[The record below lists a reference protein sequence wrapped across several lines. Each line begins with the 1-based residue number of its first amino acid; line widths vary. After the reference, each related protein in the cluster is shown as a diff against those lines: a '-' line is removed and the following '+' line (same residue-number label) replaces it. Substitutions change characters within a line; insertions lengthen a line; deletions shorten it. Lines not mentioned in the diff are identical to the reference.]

1 MKGETFLMITGKS
14 LYAYNKDTG
23 KREEIKIEASSI
35 TFANSP
41 TYELFRGSTDTE
53 DGFGGGF
60 FPKPLKTDRGT
71 YLDNNN
77 EEQKV
82 PYFLSSNGKWSYA
95 VTDVSMLLRKDE
107 AAELFLGVN
116 DKAKSAKTADT
127 ATTAASCTGNAKTAT
142 ALENAHTFSVI
153 LNNDNTE
160 TFDGT
165 SDVYLGATG
174 VLPVLHG
181 GTGTSDLLSITVGK
195 AEKAIK
201 DDLGQKISTTYL
213 AKPITSS
220 FSIATDRWI
229 NDTAET
235 ESEYVYYY
243 DISVP
248 GITDKF
254 IPTVMLDRKSQA
266 AALEAGFFAVAE
278 SFTDVIRVRCKEIPT
293 AVISGT
299 YYVIEGA

>member
-1 MKGETFLMITGKS
+1 MITGKS

-71 YLDNNN
+71 YLDNNGV
-77 EEQKV
+77 EQKT
-82 PYFLSSNGKWSYA
+82 PYFLSSNGNWAYA
-95 VTDVSMLLRKDE
+95 VTDISMLLRKDE

-116 DKAKSAKTADT
+116 DKAKNAEKADT
-127 ATTAASCTGNAKTAT
+127 ATTADSCTGNAKTAT
-142 ALENAHTFSVI
+142 ALQYTRTFTVA
-153 LNNDNTE
+153 LNNEDAVGFN
-160 TFDGT
+160 GT
-165 SDVYLGATG
+165 DDVYLGVTG
-174 VLPVLHG
+174 VLPVSHG
-181 GTGTSDLLSITVGK
+181 GTGTSDLLSISVGQADK
-195 AEKAIK
+195 AEK
-201 DDLGQKISTTYL
+201 DGLGQKISDTYMM
-213 AKPITSS
+213 KPTVSS
-220 FSIATDRWI
+220 FSIPVNKWV

-235 ESEYVYYY
+235 ESEYVYYH

-248 GITDKF
+248 GITGKF
-254 IPTVMLDRKSQA
+254 IPTVMIDRKSQA

-278 SFTDVIRVRCKEIPT
+278 SITDAVRVRCKEIPT

-299 YYVIEGA
+299 YYVMEGVD